1 MTGGEKRSNL
11 PLSRHQPSTNS
22 AWHAAQIFFAVAED
36 IGARCDRAHLRVDR
50 KQVGAARSAM
60 GGGVLAMRVGCR
72 GEGRGARGERP
83 FRCAGSLCI
92 APRRTSSGGG
102 SELVSPVMSLALY
115 SPSVLLVPC
124 QIRIRSVG
132 IGDVG
137 LGDGRTS
144 ARQRPSWLKSLANR
158 QFEVKRHVSLGHM
171 YTDGTAE
178 RPPRR
183 RATSQIAE

>member
-1 MTGGEKRSNL
+1 
-11 PLSRHQPSTNS
+11 
-22 AWHAAQIFFAVAED
+22 
-36 IGARCDRAHLRVDR
+36 
-50 KQVGAARSAM
+50 
-60 GGGVLAMRVGCR
+60 
-72 GEGRGARGERP
+72 
-83 FRCAGSLCI
+83 
-92 APRRTSSGGG
+92 
-102 SELVSPVMSLALY
+102 MSLALY

-171 YTDGTAE
+171 YTDGTPPSTTRDEPDSRTHDSKVDKGFTAIDVEHAKSTAVGVVLPEMQGHIEVELSAMTGPGNALDQNDGNMNAE
-178 RPPRR
+178 L
-183 RATSQIAE
+183 AALGNQNSNKNKVHIAPIEDANFHEA